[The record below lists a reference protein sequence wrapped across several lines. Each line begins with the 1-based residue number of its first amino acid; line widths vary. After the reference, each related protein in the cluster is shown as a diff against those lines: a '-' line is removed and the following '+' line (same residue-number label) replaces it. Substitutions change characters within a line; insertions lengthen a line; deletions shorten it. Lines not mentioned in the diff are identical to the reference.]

1 MGLRT
6 SRKKH
11 LFQPHLQIKF
21 QCSPGFLTVEN
32 TEAIS
37 LCLHL
42 GGTELCGHPLVST
55 RMTHL
60 GASAVSLL
68 ASGTRAGHAAAWHTK
83 CWSFNASSLFL
94 LQPAK
99 RLWQQ
104 AYHGLGTFM
113 ARRISDYFF
122 ILQFPS
128 LLDKILNFR
137 PRGSIQRCINC

>member
-68 ASGTRAGHAAAWHTK
+68 AQEQDMQQHGIQNAGPSMPAL
-83 CWSFNASSLFL
+83 CFCSSL
-94 LQPAK
+94 
-99 RLWQQ
+99 
-104 AYHGLGTFM
+104 
-113 ARRISDYFF
+113 
-122 ILQFPS
+122 
-128 LLDKILNFR
+128 
-137 PRGSIQRCINC
+137 PRGCDSRHTMVWGHLWPGESLTTFSFCSFLPYWTKYSISGPEEAFRAA